1 MRTRKSKSAPV
12 GVIGKVLRVL
22 ELLDRSPRGLQLS
35 EISAKTGMNKSTVHR
50 FLSHLEAEGYLFR
63 DAVGTY
69 MLGPKLA
76 RLGSG
81 VSFQTTLCRICRPTL
96 ENLRAATDETVNLAV
111 LDGFEILYLDVLESQ
126 NNFRLV
132 FPVGARHSVHCTA
145 LGKAI
150 LANLED
156 GQRQE
161 EILSATKFV
170 SYTPRTITSIA
181 RLRKDLIQI
190 REQGFSL
197 DDEETMIGARCV
209 GAAIFDAAGKV
220 VGGISTSGPITRAT
234 KDRLPFFSAEVC
246 KAAREISSR
255 LGYRA
260 AKRERANN
268 SPGTA
273 TGRELNLLQ
282 PPKNGH
288 TTRQSARQTVSK

>member
-12 GVIGKVLRVL
+12 GVIGKVLQVL
-22 ELLDRSPRGLQLS
+22 ELLDRFPHGLQLR
-35 EISAKTGMNKSTVHR
+35 EISATTGINKSTVHR

-69 MLGPKLA
+69 MLGPKMG

-96 ENLRAATDETVNLAV
+96 EKLRTATGETVNLAV
-111 LDGFEILYLDVLESQ
+111 LDGFEVLYLDVLESQ

-156 GQRQE
+156 AQRQE
-161 EILSATKFV
+161 QILSATKFV
-170 SYTPRTITSIA
+170 SYTPRTITTAA
-181 RLRKDLIQI
+181 RLRKELVEI
-190 REQGFSL
+190 RKRGFSL

-209 GAAIFDAAGKV
+209 GAAFFDSAGKV
-220 VGGISTSGPITRAT
+220 VGGISTAGPI
-234 KDRLPFFSAEVC
+234 
-246 KAAREISSR
+246 SR
-255 LGYRA
+255 
-260 AKRERANN
+260 
-268 SPGTA
+268 
-273 TGRELNLLQ
+273 Q
-282 PPKNGH
+282 
-288 TTRQSARQTVSK
+288 